1 MISVLYVDEEITH
14 LDVGKHFLEKTGTF
28 KVDTAS
34 SAKEALQKLIIK
46 PCDAVVSGFL
56 MPGMNGIE
64 LLTAVRKEYPR
75 LPFIIFTGKGREE
88 VAIEA
93 IEKGAD
99 FYLWKGGSP
108 RPQFAELSQKITQV
122 VMHRQAEEEL
132 HKSEETFR
140 TFVNESSDGFV
151 IFDENGAVIEWNPA
165 QECLTGISKSDALG
179 KSIFDIQTQ
188 LMVPDQKT
196 PERLRD
202 IETSVSEVLK
212 NPGSYQFSQPSE
224 IEIVHK
230 DGKRRL
236 IQQTIFPIRTSGSHR
251 IGSIAHD
258 ITRSKHDENLLKTS
272 ETRYRRLFETA
283 QDAILI
289 LDADSGTIIDANK
302 FIIDLLGYPL
312 EDLLGKK
319 LWEIG
324 FIKDKTVA
332 EKAFADLKQDE
343 YIRYEDLPLETKDGR
358 SIDVEFVSNL
368 YAVNH
373 SRIIQCNIRDI
384 TIRKRAEN
392 ALALASKKLNLLS
405 SITRHDILNQLTV
418 LSGSI
423 QLASEIAEKPEI
435 AMHLNRAQTAAEI
448 IRQQIGFTREYEN
461 IGVRAP
467 AWQKF
472 SAVSHSAMSQLHPD
486 TMVIDLPKNDFE
498 VYADPLFEKV
508 FLNLIDNTWKHGGK
522 VSRISISSRETDR
535 GLIICFEDD
544 GSGIASENKTH
555 IFERGFGKHT
565 GLGLFF
571 SREILSITGITITEN
586 GKPGKGAR
594 FEILVPKGSYK
605 FTKAGINKGRKRV
618 STLRSAQ

>member
-1 MISVLYVDEEITH
+1 MISVLYVDDEIP
-14 LDVGKHFLEKTGTF
+14 LLEVGKQFLEKTGTF
-28 KVDTAS
+28 KVDTAP

-46 PCDAVVSGFL
+46 PYDAVVSDYV

-64 LLTAVRKEYPR
+64 FLTAVRKEYPR

-93 IEKGAD
+93 FEKGAD
-99 FYLWKGGSP
+99 FYLKKGGAP

-122 VMHRQAEEEL
+122 VTHRQAWEEL

-151 IFDENGAVIEWNPA
+151 IFDENGTVIEWNPA
-165 QECLTGISKSDALG
+165 QERLTGISKSDALG
-179 KSIFDIQTQ
+179 KSILDIQTQ
-188 LMVPDQKT
+188 LMVPEQKT
-196 PERLRD
+196 PDRLVD
-202 IETSVSEVLK
+202 IKTSVSEVLK
-212 NPGSYQFSQPSE
+212 NPGSYLFSQPSE
-224 IEIVHK
+224 MEIVHK

-251 IGSIAHD
+251 IGSIVHD
-258 ITRSKHDENLLKTS
+258 ITRRKHDEHLLKTS

-312 EDLLGKK
+312 ENLIGKK

-324 FIKDKTVA
+324 FIKDKAVA
-332 EKAFADLKQDE
+332 EKAYTDLKKDG
-343 YIRYEDLPLETKDGR
+343 YIRYEDLPLQTMDGR

-373 SRIIQCNIRDI
+373 TRIIQCNIRDI
-384 TIRKRAEN
+384 TVRKRAEN

-435 AMHLNRAQTAAEI
+435 TAYLNRAQTAAEI

-467 AWQKF
+467 AWQQF
-472 SAVSHSAMSQLHPD
+472 SAVIRSAISQLHVD
-486 TMVIDLPKNDFE
+486 TMIIDLPENNFD
-498 VYADPLFEKV
+498 VYADPLFDKV
-508 FLNLIDNTWKHGGK
+508 FLNLIDNTRKHGGT

-535 GLIICFEDD
+535 GLMICFEDD
-544 GSGIASENKTH
+544 GTGIALENKTR
-555 IFERGFGKHT
+555 IFERGYGKHT

-594 FEILVPKGSYK
+594 FEILVPKGLYK
-605 FTKAGINKGRKRV
+605 FSRAGTIKGRKGG
-618 STLRSAQ
+618 STSESAE